1 MNSIGNELG
10 LQNLISGNGFNMESN
25 ETVNTPIL
33 GTANRIQDLAGSVSL
48 EINTNPHV
56 FDIGFE
62 SEEPTAMDQE
72 LGDVDVFNVL
82 T

>member
-1 MNSIGNELG
+1 MKLLT
-10 LQNLISGNGFNMESN
+10 LQS
-25 ETVNTPIL
+25 L
-33 GTANRIQDLAGSVSL
+33 GTANRIQDLAGSVQL
-48 EINTNPHV
+48 ENNLNPHV

-62 SEEPTAMDQE
+62 SEEPTAMDHE

>member
-10 LQNLISGNGFNMESN
+10 LQNLISDNGFNMESN

-33 GTANRIQDLAGSVSL
+33 GTANRIQDLAGSVQL
-48 EINTNPHV
+48 ENNSNPHV

-62 SEEPTAMDQE
+62 SEEPTVMDQE